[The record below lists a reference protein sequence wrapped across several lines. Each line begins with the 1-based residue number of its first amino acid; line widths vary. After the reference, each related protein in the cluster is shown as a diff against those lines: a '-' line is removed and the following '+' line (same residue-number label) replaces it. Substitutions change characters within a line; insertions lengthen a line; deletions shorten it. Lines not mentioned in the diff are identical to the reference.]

1 MAEIT
6 RGLKILAK
14 EFNIPVILCA
24 QILHKSVKKGKV
36 KKPTLNDLHSF
47 IVCDADTILIL
58 HRLPYFVSLK
68 NKSNG
73 IEDGDLA
80 CIVAKNLHGEIGTVP
95 LSWDAEHLRFG

>member
-1 MAEIT
+1 MPESFYISQLTQLRQPPSAAISFIST
-6 RGLKILAK
+6 GMISLLKMR
-14 EFNIPVILCA
+14 F
-24 QILHKSVKKGKV
+24 
-36 KKPTLNDLHSF
+36 NDLHSF